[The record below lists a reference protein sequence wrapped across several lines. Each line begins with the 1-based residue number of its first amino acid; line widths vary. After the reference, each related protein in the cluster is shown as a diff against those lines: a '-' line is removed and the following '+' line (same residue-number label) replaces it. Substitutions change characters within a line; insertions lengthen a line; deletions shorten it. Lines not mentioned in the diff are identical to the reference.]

1 MANALKRQG
10 VPFALIEFPDEG
22 HGFRRAANVVRAL
35 EAELSFFADRFG
47 FEPADDLPPLAV
59 EDGGV

>member
-1 MANALKRQG
+1 